1 MDKIYVISTCWCGIL
16 ESTMEHFYTP
26 DKAVMRISEIASEN
40 GFRKAYPWEN
50 PQQYLW
56 DYEDRLSENGI
67 PTDIV
72 MSLHIIDLKKEV
84 SHA

>member
-1 MDKIYVISTCWCGIL
+1 MDKIYVISTCWCDIP
-16 ESTMEHFYTP
+16 EPTMEHFYTP

-40 GFRKAYPWEN
+40 GFRKAYPWED

-56 DYEDRLSENGI
+56 DYEDRLREGNYEA
-67 PTDIV
+67 DNV

-84 SHA
+84 SHE